1 LKERAPF
8 WSSALGPSRVDR
20 ATMSATPTV
29 LLMGWGLMECKRLLR
44 SKTWTRVF
52 FVLREST
59 EEEIVETGGAAHM
72 LVAHKTD
79 MDARV
84 AG

>member
-1 LKERAPF
+1 
-8 WSSALGPSRVDR
+8 
-20 ATMSATPTV
+20 MSATPTV